1 MSISLTRFKSNNFW
15 NGPAGGWGLVGGRCV
30 AMTQAGLM
38 TKISAALAGL
48 LLAVGW
54 PAGAG
59 PKGNPQASDEPVT
72 VSSDHP
78 RLFLRPAR
86 LRLLKRERERAS
98 ARWQQFDAFLAGN
111 APLPEPGWALALY
124 YQISGNAAA
133 GRQAVAWALGP
144 GADLRQL
151 ALVFD
156 WCQDLLSEQQRRDL
170 AARLQK
176 GMAAD
181 AANDSIAAVRSRVL
195 AAVALFDHVP
205 EAPQRELEGVVRN
218 WWNGKMAPAIK
229 KGSSVVA
236 RDDAYPLFEL
246 LHAMRDSTTLDLREC
261 CPRFFK
267 DFPIEHLVSHYPAVY
282 EAPENEYRI
291 GPPLK
296 PDQPDLRLAALSRAA
311 ELAMVAYDVNAAES
325 QVLQG
330 WLMHD
335 QFMLRGT
342 FGAPYEFLWANP
354 YQPGLSYY
362 LAPLVY
368 HNPDS
373 GRLFI
378 RSSWEDDA
386 RWFAYFD
393 GGAQMFA
400 DGHLTVVNPRSVAAP
415 ISLGE
420 AVVCLGPCARKFRV
434 KLEEEE
440 AAFVVGLDPRRT
452 YQVEIDDE
460 EVLEAVTDAGGII
473 ELDLP
478 HGKEV
483 GVRIR
488 EAPPLP
494 APGP

>member
-1 MSISLTRFKSNNFW
+1 
-15 NGPAGGWGLVGGRCV
+15 V
-30 AMTQAGLM
+30 
-38 TKISAALAGL
+38 GL

-54 PAGAG
+54 PGW
-59 PKGNPQASDEPVT
+59 PQASDEPVT
-72 VSSDHP
+72 VSTDHP

-98 ARWQQFDAFLAGN
+98 ARWQQFDALMAGN
-111 APLPEPGWALALY
+111 ASMPEPGLAQALD
-124 YQISGNAAA
+124 YQISGNAAV
-133 GRQAVAWALGP
+133 GRQAIAWALGD
-144 GADLRQL
+144 GGDLRQL

-156 WCQDLLSEQQRRDL
+156 WCQDLLSETQRSDL

-176 GMAAD
+176 GMAAASAD
-181 AANDSIAAVRSRVL
+181 DSMAAVRSRVL

-205 EAPQRELEGVVRN
+205 QAPQRELEGVVRN
-218 WWNGKMAPAIK
+218 WWNGKMAPALQN
-229 KGSSVVA
+229 GRGVVA

-246 LHAMRDSTTLDLREC
+246 LHAMRDNTMLDLREG

-267 DFPIEHLVSHYPAVY
+267 DFPIEHLVSHYPAIY
-282 EAPENEYRI
+282 ETPENQFRM

-335 QFMLRGT
+335 HFILRGT

-362 LAPLVY
+362 LVPLVY

-373 GRLFI
+373 GKLFV
-378 RSSWEDDA
+378 RSGWEDDA
-386 RWFAYFD
+386 RWFGYFD

-400 DGHLTVVNPRSVAAP
+400 DGRLTAVDPRKVLAP

-420 AVVCLGPCARKFRV
+420 AVVALGPGARKFRV
-434 KLEEEE
+434 TLDQEE
-440 AAFVVGLDPRRT
+440 AVFIVALEPRRA

-460 EVLEAVTDAGGII
+460 EMFEAVTDPGGIL

-478 HGKEV
+478 DGKEV

-488 EAPPLP
+488 EAPALA
-494 APGP
+494 APGR

>member
-1 MSISLTRFKSNNFW
+1 MSIPLTRFKSNNLW
-15 NGPAGGWGLVGGRCV
+15 NRLAGVGDGRARRCV
-30 AMTQAGLM
+30 AMTQSGLM
-38 TKISAALAGL
+38 RTISAAVLGL
-48 LLAVGW
+48 LAAVGW
-54 PAGAG
+54 PAGAAQ
-59 PKGNPQASDEPVT
+59 QASDEPVT
-72 VSSDHP
+72 VSSEHP

-98 ARWQQFDAFLAGN
+98 ARWQQFDALLAGN
-111 APLPEPGWALALY
+111 APMPEPGMAQALD
-124 YQISGNAAA
+124 YQITGNAAA

-144 GADLRQL
+144 GDDLRQL

-156 WCQDLLSEQQRRDL
+156 WCQDLLSEAQRRDL
-170 AARLQK
+170 AARIEK
-176 GMAAD
+176 GMAAA
-181 AANDSIAAVRSRVL
+181 AANDSMAAVRSRVL

-205 EAPQRELEGVVRN
+205 QAPQRELERVVRD
-218 WWNGKMAPAIK
+218 WWNGKMAPALE
-229 KGSSVVA
+229 KGRDVVA

-246 LHAMRDSTTLDLREC
+246 LHAIRDNTMLDLRER

-311 ELAMVAYDVNAAES
+311 ELAMVAYDANAAEN
-325 QVLQG
+325 QLLQG

-335 QFMLRGT
+335 QFILRGT

-362 LAPLVY
+362 LVPLVY
-368 HNPDS
+368 HNADF
-373 GRLFI
+373 GKLFV

-386 RWFAYFD
+386 RWFGYFD
-393 GGAQMFA
+393 GGAEMFA
-400 DGHLTVVNPRSVAAP
+400 DGRLTVVDARRVAGP
-415 ISLGE
+415 IELGE
-420 AVVCLGPCARKFRV
+420 AMVALGPGARKFRV
-434 KLEEEE
+434 KLGEEE
-440 AAFVVGLDPRRT
+440 AGFIVGLEPRRA

-460 EVLEAVTDAGGII
+460 EMFEAVTDPGGIL

-478 HGKEV
+478 HGPEV
-483 GVRIR
+483 GVRVR
-488 EAPPLP
+488 EAAAVP
-494 APGP
+494 AR

>member
-1 MSISLTRFKSNNFW
+1 
-15 NGPAGGWGLVGGRCV
+15 V
-30 AMTQAGLM
+30 AV
-38 TKISAALAGL
+38 AGL
-48 LLAVGW
+48 LLAAGW
-54 PAGAG
+54 LATAG
-59 PKGNPQASDEPVT
+59 PQADEPVT

-98 ARWQQFDAFLAGN
+98 ARWQQFDALLAGN
-111 APLPEPGWALALY
+111 APMPEPGFALALY

-144 GADLRQL
+144 GDDLRQL

-156 WCQDLLSEQQRRDL
+156 WCQDLLSEAQRRAL
-170 AARLQK
+170 AARIQK
-176 GMAAD
+176 GMAA
-181 AANDSIAAVRSRVL
+181 AAADDSMAAVRSRVL
-195 AAVALFDHVP
+195 AAVALFDEVP
-205 EAPQRELEGVVRN
+205 QAPQRELESVVRT
-218 WWNGKMAPAIK
+218 WWNGKMAPALQN
-229 KGSSVVA
+229 GRGVAA

-246 LHAMRDSTTLDLREC
+246 LHAMRDSTTLDLREG

-267 DFPIEHLVSHYPAVY
+267 NFPIEHLVSHYPAVY
-282 EAPENEYRI
+282 EAPENQYRI

-296 PDQPDLRLAALSRAA
+296 PEQPDLRLAALSRAA
-311 ELAMVAYDVNAAES
+311 ELAMVAYDANAAES
-325 QVLQG
+325 QLLQG

-362 LAPLVY
+362 LVPLVY

-373 GRLFI
+373 GRLFV

-386 RWFAYFD
+386 RWFGYF
-393 GGAQMFA
+393 GGVAQMFA
-400 DGHLTVVNPRSVAAP
+400 EGRLTAVNPRSEAAP

-420 AVVCLGPCARKFRV
+420 AVVSVGPGARQFRV
-434 KLEEEE
+434 TLEEGE
-440 AAFVVGLDPRRT
+440 AVFMVGLEPRRA

-460 EVLEAVTDAGGII
+460 EMLESVTDAGGIL
-473 ELDLP
+473 ELDVP

-483 GVRIR
+483 GVRVR
-488 EAPPLP
+488 EAPALP
-494 APGP
+494 APDR

>member
-1 MSISLTRFKSNNFW
+1 V
-15 NGPAGGWGLVGGRCV
+15 NGPV
-30 AMTQAGLM
+30 A
-38 TKISAALAGL
+38 
-48 LLAVGW
+48 
-54 PAGAG
+54 
-59 PKGNPQASDEPVT
+59 PQASDEPVT
-72 VSSDHP
+72 VSSEHP

-98 ARWQQFDAFLAGN
+98 ARWQQFDALLAGN
-111 APLPEPGWALALY
+111 APMPEPGMAQALY

-144 GADLRQL
+144 GDDLRQL

-156 WCQDLLSEQQRRDL
+156 WCQDLLSEGQRRDL
-170 AARLQK
+170 AARIEK
-176 GMAAD
+176 GMAAA
-181 AANDSIAAVRSRVL
+181 AANDSMAGVRSRVL

-218 WWNGKMAPAIK
+218 WWNGKMAPALK
-229 KGSSVVA
+229 NGRSVVA

-246 LHAMRDSTTLDLREC
+246 LHAMRDNTNLDLRES

-282 EAPENEYRI
+282 DTPENQYRI
-291 GPPLK
+291 APPLK

-335 QFMLRGT
+335 HFMLRGT

-362 LAPLVY
+362 LVPLVY

-373 GRLFI
+373 GKLYV
-378 RSSWEDDA
+378 RSGWEDDA
-386 RWFAYFD
+386 RWFGYFD
-393 GGAQMFA
+393 GVAQMFA
-400 DGHLTVVNPRSVAAP
+400 DGRLTAVNPRSVAAP

-420 AVVCLGPCARKFRV
+420 AVVSMGPGGRKFRV
-434 KLEEEE
+434 TLDEEE
-440 AAFVVGLDPRRT
+440 AAFIVGLEPRRA

-460 EVLEAVTDAGGII
+460 EMFEAVTDPGGIL
-473 ELDLP
+473 EFDLP

-483 GVRIR
+483 GVRVR
-488 EAPPLP
+488 EAPPRYGGPYIGTP
-494 APGP
+494 AILAIARALASVVTPGFRR

>member
-1 MSISLTRFKSNNFW
+1 
-15 NGPAGGWGLVGGRCV
+15 
-30 AMTQAGLM
+30 M

>member
-1 MSISLTRFKSNNFW
+1 MRRI
-15 NGPAGGWGLVGGRCV
+15 A
-30 AMTQAGLM
+30 
-38 TKISAALAGL
+38 AALAGL

-54 PAGAG
+54 PANAAAQG
-59 PKGNPQASDEPVT
+59 SDEPVT

-98 ARWQQFDAFLAGN
+98 ARWQQFDALLAGN
-111 APLPEPGWALALY
+111 APMPEPGMAQALY

-144 GADLRQL
+144 GDDLRQL

-156 WCQDLLSEQQRRDL
+156 WCQDLLSEGQRRDL

-176 GMAAD
+176 GMAA
-181 AANDSIAAVRSRVL
+181 ATANDSMAGVRSRVL

-218 WWNGKMAPAIK
+218 WWNGKMAPALK
-229 KGSSVVA
+229 NGRSVVA

-246 LHAMRDSTTLDLREC
+246 LHAMRDNTNLDLRES
-261 CPRFFK
+261 CPGFFK

-282 EAPENEYRI
+282 TATENEYRI

-296 PDQPDLRLAALSRAA
+296 PEQPDLRLAALSRAA

-335 QFMLRGT
+335 HFMLRGT

-362 LAPLVY
+362 LVPLVY
-368 HNPDS
+368 HNPDT
-373 GRLFI
+373 GKLFI
-378 RSSWEDDA
+378 RSGWEDDA
-386 RWFAYFD
+386 RWFGYFD
-393 GGAQMFA
+393 GVAQMFA
-400 DGHLTVVNPRSVAAP
+400 NGHLAAVNPQSVVAP
-415 ISLGE
+415 IRLGE
-420 AVVCLGPCARKFRV
+420 AVVSMGPGGRKFRV
-434 KLEEEE
+434 TLDAEEGV
-440 AAFVVGLDPRRT
+440 FIVGLAPRRT

-460 EVLEAVTDAGGII
+460 EMLEAITDPGGIL

-488 EAPPLP
+488 EAP
-494 APGP
+494 

>member
-1 MSISLTRFKSNNFW
+1 
-15 NGPAGGWGLVGGRCV
+15 
-30 AMTQAGLM
+30 MTQSGLM
-38 TKISAALAGL
+38 STIPAAVIGL
-48 LLAVGW
+48 LVAAGW
-54 PAGAG
+54 PASAG
-59 PKGNPQASDEPVT
+59 PSGRLQASDEPVT
-72 VSSDHP
+72 VSSEHP

-98 ARWQQFDAFLAGN
+98 ARWQQFDALMAGN
-111 APLPEPGWALALY
+111 APMPEPGMALALD

-144 GADLRQL
+144 GDDLRQL

-156 WCQDLLSEQQRRDL
+156 WCQDLLSEAQRRDL
-170 AARLQK
+170 AARLEK
-176 GMAAD
+176 GMAAA
-181 AANDSIAAVRSRVL
+181 AANDSMAAVRSRVL

-205 EAPQRELEGVVRN
+205 QAPQRELEGVVRD
-218 WWNGKMAPAIK
+218 WWNGKMAPALE
-229 KGSSVVA
+229 KGRGVVA

-246 LHAMRDSTTLDLREC
+246 LHAMRDNTMLDLRESC
-261 CPRFFK
+261 AKFFK
-267 DFPIEHLVSHYPAVY
+267 SFPIEHLVSHYPAVY

-311 ELAMVAYDVNAAES
+311 ELAMVAYDANAAES
-325 QVLQG
+325 QFLQG

-362 LAPLVY
+362 LVPLVY
-368 HNPDS
+368 HNSDF
-373 GRLFI
+373 GRLFV

-386 RWFAYFD
+386 RWFGYFD
-393 GGAQMFA
+393 GVAQIFA
-400 DGHLTVVNPRSVAAP
+400 EGRLTAVNPRSAAAP
-415 ISLGE
+415 ISLEE
-420 AVVCLGPCARKFRV
+420 AVVSLGPGARQFRV
-434 KLEEEE
+434 TLDQEK
-440 AAFVVGLDPRRT
+440 AVFIVGLDPRRA

-460 EVLEAVTDAGGII
+460 EMFEGVTDPGGIL

-478 HGKEV
+478 HGKAV

-494 APGP
+494 AAGP

>member
-1 MSISLTRFKSNNFW
+1 
-15 NGPAGGWGLVGGRCV
+15 
-30 AMTQAGLM
+30 MTQSGLM

>member
-1 MSISLTRFKSNNFW
+1 
-15 NGPAGGWGLVGGRCV
+15 
-30 AMTQAGLM
+30 
-38 TKISAALAGL
+38 LAGL

-54 PAGAG
+54 PATAG
-59 PKGNPQASDEPVT
+59 PRGHPQASDEPVT
-72 VSSDHP
+72 VSSEHP

-98 ARWQQFDAFLAGN
+98 ARWQQFDALLAGN
-111 APLPEPGWALALY
+111 APMPEPGWAQALY

-156 WCQDLLSEQQRRDL
+156 WCQDLLSEAQRRDL
-170 AARLQK
+170 AARLEK
-176 GMAAD
+176 GMAAA
-181 AANDSIAAVRSRVL
+181 AANDSMAAVRSRVL

-205 EAPQRELEGVVRN
+205 EAPRRELEAVVRN
-218 WWNGKMAPAIK
+218 WWNGKMAPALE
-229 KGSSVVA
+229 KGRSVVA

-246 LHAMRDSTTLDLREC
+246 LHAMRDSTTLDLREG

-282 EAPENEYRI
+282 ETPENEYRI

-296 PDQPDLRLAALSRAA
+296 PEQPDLRLAALSRAA
-311 ELAMVAYDVNAAES
+311 ELAMVAYDANAAES

-335 QFMLRGT
+335 HFMLRGT

-362 LAPLVY
+362 LVPLVY

-373 GRLFI
+373 GKLFI

-386 RWFAYFD
+386 RWFGYFD

-400 DGHLTVVNPRSVAAP
+400 DGRLTAVNARSVAAP

-420 AVVCLGPCARKFRV
+420 AVVCLGPGARQFRV
-434 KLEEEE
+434 SLEEEE
-440 AAFVVGLDPRRT
+440 AAFIVGLEPGRA

-460 EVLEAVTDAGGII
+460 EVFETVTDPGGIL

-478 HGKEV
+478 RGKEV

-488 EAPPLP
+488 EAP
-494 APGP
+494 

>member
-1 MSISLTRFKSNNFW
+1 
-15 NGPAGGWGLVGGRCV
+15 
-30 AMTQAGLM
+30 
-38 TKISAALAGL
+38 L
-48 LLAVGW
+48 LLVPGW
-54 PAGAG
+54 LATAG
-59 PKGNPQASDEPVT
+59 PQSGEPVT
-72 VSSDHP
+72 VSTDHP

-98 ARWQQFDAFLAGN
+98 ARWQQFDALMAGN
-111 APLPEPGWALALY
+111 APMPEPGLAEALD

-144 GADLRQL
+144 GDDLRQL

-156 WCQDLLSEQQRRDL
+156 WCQELLSEAQRRDL
-170 AARLQK
+170 AARIQK
-176 GMAAD
+176 GMAA
-181 AANDSIAAVRSRVL
+181 AAADDSMAAVRSRVL
-195 AAVALFDHVP
+195 AAVALFDEVP
-205 EAPQRELEGVVRN
+205 QAPQRELERVVRD
-218 WWNGKMAPAIK
+218 WWNGKMAPALE
-229 KGSSVVA
+229 KGRDVVA

-246 LHAMRDSTTLDLREC
+246 LHAIRDNTMLDLRER

-267 DFPIEHLVSHYPAVY
+267 DFPIEHLVSHYPAAY
-282 EAPENEYRI
+282 RAAENQYRI

-296 PDQPDLRLAALSRAA
+296 PEQPDLRLAALSRAA
-311 ELAMVAYDVNAAES
+311 ELAMVAYDANAAES

-362 LAPLVY
+362 LVPLVY

-373 GRLFI
+373 GKLFV

-386 RWFAYFD
+386 RWFGYFD
-393 GGAQMFA
+393 GGARMFA
-400 DGHLTVVNPRSVAAP
+400 DGRLTLVDSRSVVAP

-420 AVVCLGPCARKFRV
+420 AVVSLGPGARKFRV
-434 KLEEEE
+434 TLEEEE
-440 AAFVVGLDPRRT
+440 PVFIVALEPRRA

-460 EVLEAVTDAGGII
+460 EMFETVTDPGGII

-483 GVRIR
+483 GVRVR
-488 EAPPLP
+488 EAPALL
-494 APGP
+494 AQ

>member
-30 AMTQAGLM
+30 AMTQSGLM

>member
-30 AMTQAGLM
+30 AMTQSGLM

-246 LHAMRDSTTLDLREC
+246 LHAIRDSTTLDLREC

>member
-1 MSISLTRFKSNNFW
+1 
-15 NGPAGGWGLVGGRCV
+15 
-30 AMTQAGLM
+30 MTQSGLM
-38 TKISAALAGL
+38 RRTPAAVAGL

-54 PAGAG
+54 PAAWTRGRPA
-59 PKGNPQASDEPVT
+59 QASGEPVT
-72 VSSDHP
+72 VSTDHP

-98 ARWQQFDAFLAGN
+98 ARWQQFDALLAGN
-111 APLPEPGWALALY
+111 APMPEPGWAQALD

-144 GADLRQL
+144 GDDLRQL

-156 WCQDLLSEQQRRDL
+156 WCQDLLSEAQRRDL

-176 GMAAD
+176 GMAAS
-181 AANDSIAAVRSRVL
+181 AANDGIAAVRSRVL
-195 AAVALFDHVP
+195 AAVALFDDVP
-205 EAPQRELEGVVRN
+205 QAPERELERVVHN
-218 WWNGKMAPAIK
+218 WWNGKMAPALE
-229 KGSSVVA
+229 KGRSVVE

-246 LHAMRDSTTLDLREC
+246 LHALRDSTNLDLRESS
-261 CPRFFK
+261 PRFFK
-267 DFPIEHLVSHYPAVY
+267 AFPIEHLVSHYPAVY
-282 EAPENEYRI
+282 QAPENAYRL
-291 GPPLK
+291 GPPLQ

-311 ELAMVAYDVNAAES
+311 ELAMVAYDANAAES
-325 QVLQG
+325 QMLQG

-335 QFMLRGT
+335 EFILRGA

-362 LAPLVY
+362 VAPLVY

-373 GRLFI
+373 GKLFV
-378 RSSWEDDA
+378 RSSWEDGA
-386 RWFAYFD
+386 RWFGYFD
-393 GGAQMFA
+393 GAAQMFA
-400 DGHLTVVNPRSVAAP
+400 DGRLTAVNLRSVVAP
-415 ISLGE
+415 IALE
-420 AVVCLGPCARKFRV
+420 KAVVCLGPAARKFRV
-434 KLEEEE
+434 TLDGEE
-440 AAFVVGLDPRRT
+440 AAFIVGLEPRRT

-460 EVLEAVTDAGGII
+460 EMFEAITDPGGIL

-488 EAPPLP
+488 EAPLLP
-494 APGP
+494 AAIQ

>member
-1 MSISLTRFKSNNFW
+1 VCRYDTIGTDDENLR
-15 NGPAGGWGLVGGRCV
+15 GPGRAAAGCW
-30 AMTQAGLM
+30 
-38 TKISAALAGL
+38 LAGRRRAQREPPSL
-48 LLAVGW
+48 RR
-54 PAGAG
+54 AGHG
-59 PKGNPQASDEPVT
+59 LER
-72 VSSDHP
+72 SS